1 MSKALTEFLDRYR
14 IKNYRE
20 FLNIFTNENA
30 QELQRMIIEKE
41 ENYVYSFEDKA
52 IDLVCRT
59 HDVTRKQ
66 FFSRS
71 RERFIIDARY
81 LATLLIYAG
90 TNNSLSKIGA
100 IIGGKDHATILHA
113 VKKMVDLYRFDAIYR
128 AFIDEAIKEL
138 ERDNYDCSI
147 LKQRLNDQRTIKTS
161 LRIIDI
167 KGTITRRATDV
178 IEVQDTENI
187 IFAPDTRDGS
197 GIFFGATS
205 VCVF

>member
-1 MSKALTEFLDRYR
+1 MSNSLIQFLDRYR

-20 FLNIFTNENA
+20 FLNVFTNENA
-30 QELQRMIIEKE
+30 KELQRMILEKE
-41 ENYVYSFEDKA
+41 ENYVYSFEDKV

-81 LATLLIYAG
+81 IATLLIYAG
-90 TNNSLSKIGA
+90 TNYSLSKIGQL
-100 IIGGKDHATILHA
+100 IGGKDHATILHA
-113 VKKMVDLYRFDAIYR
+113 VKKMVDLYKVDAIYR
-128 AFIDEAIKEL
+128 AYIDEAMLLLDKE
-138 ERDNYDCSI
+138 YDCSI
-147 LKQRLNDQRTIKTS
+147 LKQRLNEQRTIRTS
-161 LRIIDI
+161 I
-167 KGTITRRATDV
+167 KILDLKSTITRRAVDL

-187 IFAPDTRDGS
+187 IFAADNGGS
-197 GIFFGATS
+197 GGILFGTHS

>member
-1 MSKALTEFLDRYR
+1 MSNTLMQFLDRYR

-20 FLNIFTNENA
+20 FLNVFTNENA
-30 QELQRMIIEKE
+30 KELQRMIMDKE
-41 ENYVYSFEDKA
+41 ENHVYSFEDKV

-90 TNNSLSKIGA
+90 TKYSLSKIGQL
-100 IIGGKDHATILHA
+100 IGGKDHATILHA
-113 VKKMVDLYRFDAIYR
+113 VKKMVDLYKVDAIYR
-128 AFIDEAIKEL
+128 AYIDEAMMLLDTE
-138 ERDNYDCSI
+138 YDCGT
-147 LKQRLNDQRTIKTS
+147 LKQRLNDQRTIRTS
-161 LRIIDI
+161 IKITDI
-167 KGTITRRATDV
+167 KSTITRRTTDV

-187 IFAPDTRDGS
+187 VYASDS
-197 GIFFGATS
+197 GTSGGILFGETS

>member
-1 MSKALTEFLDRYR
+1 MSNSLIQFLDRYR

-20 FLNIFTNENA
+20 FLNVFTNENA
-30 QELQRMIIEKE
+30 KELQRMIIEKE
-41 ENYVYSFEDKA
+41 ENIVYSFEDKV

-81 LATLLIYAG
+81 IATLLIYAG
-90 TNNSLSKIGA
+90 TNYSLSKIGQL
-100 IIGGKDHATILHA
+100 IGGKDHATILHA
-113 VKKMVDLYRFDAIYR
+113 VKKMVDLYQVDAIYR
-128 AFIDEAIKEL
+128 AYIDEAMLLLDKE
-138 ERDNYDCSI
+138 YDCGT
-147 LKQRLNDQRTIKTS
+147 LKQRLNERRAIRTS
-161 LRIIDI
+161 LKILDL

-178 IEVQDTENI
+178 IEVQDTANI
-187 IFAPDTRDGS
+187 VFTPDNGGRG
-197 GIFFGATS
+197 GILFGAHS

>member
-1 MSKALTEFLDRYR
+1 MNNTLVQFLDRYR

-20 FLNIFTNENA
+20 FLNVFTNENA
-30 QELQRMIIEKE
+30 KELQRMILEKE
-41 ENYVYSFEDKA
+41 ENYVYSFEDKV
-52 IDLVCRT
+52 IDLLCRT

-81 LATLLIYAG
+81 IATLLIYAG
-90 TNNSLSKIGA
+90 TNYSLAKIGQ

-113 VKKMVDLYRFDAIYR
+113 VKKMVDLYQVDAIYR
-128 AFIDEAIKEL
+128 AYIDEAMML
-138 ERDNYDCSI
+138 LDNEYDCGT
-147 LKQRLNDQRTIKTS
+147 LKQRLNDQRTIRTS
-161 LRIIDI
+161 LKILDL

-178 IEVQDTENI
+178 IEVQDTANI
-187 IFAPDTRDGS
+187 VFAPDNGGRG
-197 GIFFGATS
+197 GILFGAHS

>member
-1 MSKALTEFLDRYR
+1 MSKALTKFIDRYR

-41 ENYVYSFEDKA
+41 ENYVYSFEDKV

-90 TNNSLSKIGA
+90 TNNSLAKIGS
-100 IIGGKDHATILHA
+100 IVGGKDHATILHA
-113 VKKMVDLYRFDAIYR
+113 IKKMADLYRFDAIYR
-128 AFIDEAIKEL
+128 AFIDEAMKEL
-138 ERDNYDCSI
+138 EHDKYDCSI
-147 LKQRLNDQRTIKTS
+147 LKQRLNEQRTIKTS
-161 LRIIDI
+161 LRIIDL
-167 KGTITRRATDV
+167 KSTITRRAVDI

-187 IFAPDTRDGS
+187 VFATDNGGS
-197 GIFFGATS
+197 GGILFGAHS

>member
-1 MSKALTEFLDRYR
+1 MSKALTKFIDRYR

-41 ENYVYSFEDKA
+41 ENYVYSFEDKVS
-52 IDLVCRT
+52 DLVCRT

-90 TNNSLSKIGA
+90 TNNSLAKIGS
-100 IIGGKDHATILHA
+100 IVGGKDHATILHA
-113 VKKMVDLYRFDAIYR
+113 IKKMVDLYRFDAIYR
-128 AFIDEAIKEL
+128 AFIDEAMKEL
-138 ERDNYDCSI
+138 EHDKYDCSI
-147 LKQRLNDQRTIKTS
+147 LKQRLNEQRTIKTS
-161 LRIIDI
+161 LRIIDL
-167 KGTITRRATDV
+167 KSTITRRAVDI

-187 IFAPDTRDGS
+187 VFAPDNGGS
-197 GIFFGATS
+197 GGILFGAHS

>member
-1 MSKALTEFLDRYR
+1 MSNALIQFIDRYR

-30 QELQRMIIEKE
+30 KELQRMIMDKE
-41 ENYVYSFEDKA
+41 EHYVYSFEDKV

-90 TNNSLSKIGA
+90 TKYSLSKIGQ
-100 IIGGKDHATILHA
+100 ITGGKDHATILHA
-113 VKKMVDLYRFDAIYR
+113 VKKMVDLYKVDAIYR
-128 AFIDEAIKEL
+128 AYIDEAMML
-138 ERDNYDCSI
+138 LDNEYDCGT
-147 LKQRLNDQRTIKTS
+147 LKQRLNDQRTIRTS
-161 LRIIDI
+161 IKITDI
-167 KGTITRRATDV
+167 KSTITRRTTDV

-187 IFAPDTRDGS
+187 IYSSHDGGS
-197 GIFFGATS
+197 GGILFGAHS

>member
-1 MSKALTEFLDRYR
+1 
-14 IKNYRE
+14 
-20 FLNIFTNENA
+20 
-30 QELQRMIIEKE
+30 MILEKE
-41 ENYVYSFEDKA
+41 EHYVYSFEDKI

-90 TNNSLSKIGA
+90 TKYSLAKIGQ

-113 VKKMVDLYRFDAIYR
+113 VKKMVDLYKVDAIYR
-128 AFIDEAIKEL
+128 AYIDEAMML
-138 ERDNYDCSI
+138 LDNEYDCGT
-147 LKQRLNDQRTIKTS
+147 LKQRLNEQRTIRTS
-161 LRIIDI
+161 IKITDI
-167 KGTITRRATDV
+167 KSTIVRRAVDL
-178 IEVQDTENI
+178 IEVQDTENV
-187 IFAPDTRDGS
+187 IFSADNGGGG
-197 GIFFGATS
+197 GILFGTHS

>member
-1 MSKALTEFLDRYR
+1 MSNTLMQFLDRYR

-20 FLNIFTNENA
+20 FLNVFTNENA
-30 QELQRMIIEKE
+30 KELQRMILDKE
-41 ENYVYSFEDKA
+41 ENYVYSFEDKV

-90 TNNSLSKIGA
+90 TKYSLSKIGQL
-100 IIGGKDHATILHA
+100 IGGKDHATILHA
-113 VKKMVDLYRFDAIYR
+113 VKKMVDLYKVDAIYR
-128 AFIDEAIKEL
+128 AYIDEAMMLLDSE
-138 ERDNYDCSI
+138 YDCGT
-147 LKQRLNDQRTIKTS
+147 LKQRLNDQRTIRTS
-161 LRIIDI
+161 IKITDI
-167 KGTITRRATDV
+167 KSTITRRTTDV

-187 IFAPDTRDGS
+187 VYTSHDGGS
-197 GIFFGATS
+197 GGILFGETS

>member
-1 MSKALTEFLDRYR
+1 MSNALIQFIDRYR

-30 QELQRMIIEKE
+30 KELQRMIMDKE
-41 ENYVYSFEDKA
+41 EHYVYSFEDKV

-66 FFSRS
+66 FFSKS

-90 TNNSLSKIGA
+90 TKYSLSKIGQ
-100 IIGGKDHATILHA
+100 ITGGKDHATILHA
-113 VKKMVDLYRFDAIYR
+113 VKKMVDLYKVDAIYR
-128 AFIDEAIKEL
+128 AYIDEAMML
-138 ERDNYDCSI
+138 LDNEYDCGT
-147 LKQRLNDQRTIKTS
+147 LKQRLNDQRTIRTS
-161 LRIIDI
+161 LKILDL

-178 IEVQDTENI
+178 IEVQDTANI
-187 IFAPDTRDGS
+187 VFAPDNGGRG
-197 GIFFGATS
+197 GILFGAHS

>member
-1 MSKALTEFLDRYR
+1 MSKALTKFIDRYR

-41 ENYVYSFEDKA
+41 ENYVYSFEDKV

-90 TNNSLSKIGA
+90 TNNSLAKIGS
-100 IIGGKDHATILHA
+100 IVGGKDHATILHA
-113 VKKMVDLYRFDAIYR
+113 IKKMVDLYRFDAIYR
-128 AFIDEAIKEL
+128 AFIDEAMKEL
-138 ERDNYDCSI
+138 EHDKYDCSI
-147 LKQRLNDQRTIKTS
+147 LKQRLNEQRTIKTS
-161 LRIIDI
+161 LRIIDL
-167 KGTITRRATDV
+167 KSTITRRTTDV

-187 IFAPDTRDGS
+187 VFAPDNGGS
-197 GIFFGATS
+197 GGILFGAHS

>member
-1 MSKALTEFLDRYR
+1 MQFLDRYR

-20 FLNIFTNENA
+20 FLNVFTNENA
-30 QELQRMIIEKE
+30 KELQRMILEKE
-41 ENYVYSFEDKA
+41 ENYVYSFEDKV

-81 LATLLIYAG
+81 IATLLIYAG
-90 TNNSLSKIGA
+90 TKYSLAKIGQ
-100 IIGGKDHATILHA
+100 ITGGKDHATILHA
-113 VKKMVDLYRFDAIYR
+113 VKKMVDLYQVDAIYR
-128 AFIDEAIKEL
+128 AYIDEAMLLLDKE
-138 ERDNYDCSI
+138 YDCSI
-147 LKQRLNDQRTIKTS
+147 LKQRLNDQRTIRTS
-161 LRIIDI
+161 LKILDL
-167 KGTITRRATDV
+167 KGTINRRAVDV

-187 IFAPDTRDGS
+187 VFSADNGTGG
-197 GIFFGATS
+197 GILFGAHS

>member
-1 MSKALTEFLDRYR
+1 MSNALIQFIDRYR

-30 QELQRMIIEKE
+30 KELQRMIMDKE
-41 ENYVYSFEDKA
+41 EHYVYSFEDKV

-66 FFSRS
+66 FFSKS

-81 LATLLIYAG
+81 IATLLIYAG
-90 TNNSLSKIGA
+90 TNYSLSKIGQL
-100 IIGGKDHATILHA
+100 IGGKDHATILHA
-113 VKKMVDLYRFDAIYR
+113 VKKMVDLYQVDAIYR
-128 AFIDEAIKEL
+128 AYIDEAMLLLDKE
-138 ERDNYDCSI
+138 YDCGT
-147 LKQRLNDQRTIKTS
+147 LKQRLNERRAIRTS
-161 LRIIDI
+161 LKILDI
-167 KGTITRRATDV
+167 KSTITRRTTDV

-187 IFAPDTRDGS
+187 IYSSHDGGS
-197 GIFFGATS
+197 GGILFGTHS

>member
-1 MSKALTEFLDRYR
+1 MNNTLIQFLDRYR

-20 FLNIFTNENA
+20 FLNVFTNENA
-30 QELQRMIIEKE
+30 KELQRMILDKE
-41 ENYVYSFEDKA
+41 EHHVYSFEDKV

-90 TNNSLSKIGA
+90 TKYSLSKIGQL
-100 IIGGKDHATILHA
+100 IGGKDHATILHA
-113 VKKMVDLYRFDAIYR
+113 VKKMVDLYKVDAIYR
-128 AFIDEAIKEL
+128 AYIDEAMML
-138 ERDNYDCSI
+138 LDNEYDCGT
-147 LKQRLNDQRTIKTS
+147 LKQRLNEQRAIRTSIKIT
-161 LRIIDI
+161 DI
-167 KGTITRRATDV
+167 KSTITRRTTDV
-178 IEVQDTENI
+178 IEVQNTENI
-187 IFAPDTRDGS
+187 VFAPDS
-197 GIFFGATS
+197 GTSGGILFGTHS

>member
-1 MSKALTEFLDRYR
+1 MSNSLIQFLDRYR

-20 FLNIFTNENA
+20 FLNVFTNENA
-30 QELQRMIIEKE
+30 KELQRMILEKE
-41 ENYVYSFEDKA
+41 ENYVYSFEDKV
-52 IDLVCRT
+52 IDLLCRT

-81 LATLLIYAG
+81 IATLLIYAG
-90 TNNSLSKIGA
+90 TNNSLAKIGQ

-113 VKKMVDLYRFDAIYR
+113 VKKMVDLYKVDAIYR
-128 AFIDEAIKEL
+128 AYIDEAML
-138 ERDNYDCSI
+138 LLDNEYDCGT
-147 LKQRLNDQRTIKTS
+147 LKQRLNEQRTIRTS
-161 LRIIDI
+161 VKILDL

-178 IEVQDTENI
+178 IEVQDTANI
-187 IFAPDTRDGS
+187 VFAPDNGGS
-197 GIFFGATS
+197 GGILFGAHS

>member
-1 MSKALTEFLDRYR
+1 MSNTLIQFLDRYR

-20 FLNIFTNENA
+20 FLNVFTNENA
-30 QELQRMIIEKE
+30 KELQRMIMDKE
-41 ENYVYSFEDKA
+41 ENHVYSFEDKV

-90 TNNSLSKIGA
+90 TKYSLSKIGQL
-100 IIGGKDHATILHA
+100 IGGKDHATILHA
-113 VKKMVDLYRFDAIYR
+113 VKKMVDLYKVDAIYR
-128 AFIDEAIKEL
+128 AYIDEAMML
-138 ERDNYDCSI
+138 LDNEYDCGT
-147 LKQRLNDQRTIKTS
+147 LKQRLNDQRTIRTS
-161 LRIIDI
+161 IKITDI
-167 KGTITRRATDV
+167 KSTITRRTTDV

-187 IFAPDTRDGS
+187 VYASDS
-197 GIFFGATS
+197 GTSGGILFGAHS

>member
-1 MSKALTEFLDRYR
+1 MSNALIQFIDRYR

-30 QELQRMIIEKE
+30 KELQRMIMEKE
-41 ENYVYSFEDKA
+41 EHYVYSFEDKV

-59 HDVTRKQ
+59 HNVTRKQ

-81 LATLLIYAG
+81 IATLLIYAG
-90 TNNSLSKIGA
+90 TNYSLSKIGQL
-100 IIGGKDHATILHA
+100 IGGKDHATILHA
-113 VKKMVDLYRFDAIYR
+113 VKKMVDLYQVDAIYR
-128 AFIDEAIKEL
+128 AYIDEAMLLLDKE
-138 ERDNYDCSI
+138 YDCGT
-147 LKQRLNDQRTIKTS
+147 LKQRLNERRAIRTS
-161 LRIIDI
+161 LKILDI
-167 KGTITRRATDV
+167 KSTITRRAVDL

-187 IFAPDTRDGS
+187 IFSADDGGS
-197 GIFFGATS
+197 GGILFGAHS

>member
-1 MSKALTEFLDRYR
+1 MSNSLVQFLDRYR

-20 FLNIFTNENA
+20 FLNVFTNENA
-30 QELQRMIIEKE
+30 KELQRMILEKE
-41 ENYVYSFEDKA
+41 ENYVYSFEDNV

-90 TNNSLSKIGA
+90 TNNSLAKIGA

-128 AFIDEAIKEL
+128 AYIDEAMML
-138 ERDNYDCSI
+138 LDNEYDCSI
-147 LKQRLNDQRTIKTS
+147 LKQRLNDQRTIRTS
-161 LRIIDI
+161 LKIIDL
-167 KGTITRRATDV
+167 KGTITRRAVD
-178 IEVQDTENI
+178 ILEVQDTENI
-187 IFAPDTRDGS
+187 IFSANDGGSS
-197 GIFFGATS
+197 GILFGATS